1 MKTMAQLEYHYGLKI
16 RVYPNYEQKRMIKV
30 NSDASRFVYNQM
42 VGIDQE
48 IYRLSKVKIPID
60 LVIQRIAQLQQRKNS
75 RQLSNHFQFLND
87 KSIDSLTKANAIQN
101 YQKAWRQFRKVHRS
115 GTPKFHKKNYC
126 EKYQTNCQYPKQKQA
141 FLNNGTVRF
150 LDKAHVVLPKIG
162 RLRVSGSHNEIL
174 NRPGETRIG
183 TVTVFK
189 DNLDRYF
196 VSMQLASDNAFVK
209 IPEKTGKQV
218 GIDLNT
224 DNFLTASD
232 GKVVDNPKYYRKI
245 TGKLAKAQRKLSRK
259 ARRTKSEGRS
269 LTESKNY
276 QKQRRLVAKI
286 QSKVCH
292 QRKNFLN
299 NLSTTLIKNHDLVVA
314 EELRSSNLLKNH
326 ALAMSISDVGWRAF
340 LQMLSY
346 KANLYDKRFIT
357 INPSNTTQ
365 TCSTCGHV
373 MSGNN
378 KLTLSDRQWDC
389 PKCKTHHVRDHNA
402 AINILNK
409 GLTSIT

>member
-1 MKTMAQLEYHYGLKI
+1 MKTMAQLKYHYGLKI
-16 RVYPNYEQKRMIKV
+16 RVYPNYEQKRIIKV
-30 NSDASRFVYNQM
+30 NSDASRFIYNQM

-48 IYRLSKVKIPID
+48 IYRLSKVKVPIRLITD
-60 LVIQRIAQLQQRKNS
+60 KISQLKSRKNA
-75 RQLSNHFQFLND
+75 RQLSNHFQFLHD
-87 KSIDSLTKANAIQN
+87 KSIDSLCKANAIQN
-101 YQKAWRQFRKVHRS
+101 YQKAWKQFRNVHYS

-150 LDKAHVVLPKIG
+150 LDKDHVVLPKIG
-162 RLRVSGSHNEIL
+162 RLRVSGSHKEIL
-174 NRPGETRIG
+174 NRTGETRIG
-183 TVTVFK
+183 TVTIFK

-196 VSMQLASDNAFVK
+196 VSMQLASDRAFVEKPDK
-209 IPEKTGKQV
+209 IGKQI

-224 DNFLTASD
+224 DNFLTTSN
-232 GKVVDNPKYYRKI
+232 GEVIDNPRYYRKM
-245 TGKLAKAQRKLSRK
+245 TKKLAKAQRKLSRK
-259 ARRTKSEGRS
+259 ARRAKSESRS
-269 LTESKNY
+269 LKESKNY
-276 QKQRRLVAKI
+276 QKQRKLVAKI
-286 QSKVCH
+286 QSRVFY

-299 NLSTTLIKNHDLVVA
+299 NLSTKLIKNHDLVVA

-326 ALAMSISDVGWRAF
+326 ALAMSISDVGWRTF

-346 KANLYDKRFIT
+346 KADLYGKRFIT
-357 INPSNTTQ
+357 INPKNTTQ

-373 MSGNN
+373 MSGDN

-389 PKCKTHHVRDHNA
+389 PECKTHHVRDHNA

-409 GLTSIT
+409 GLTKTV